1 MTEQRREFGKRKPLT
16 PPTTPPVKRSGHVAL
31 LLMGSLAVGGTGY
44 AMMSHRSCGPA
55 DPAVPHSNAN
65 CSSRG
70 SSGGG
75 GSSGAHFFGGSG
87 SSGASSTAG
96 AESSGGVARGGFGA
110 SGHGF
115 GAGGGE

>member
-65 CSSRG
+65 CTGG